1 MQPQEPETPRSL
13 LRAIQGRVQSRVHV
27 GPTMAARP
35 LGWLPVDGA
44 ELAEFPALQSCFGF
58 V

>member
-1 MQPQEPETPRSL
+1 M
-13 LRAIQGRVQSRVHV
+13 